1 MFPGVFFWS
10 MSGDFFKPFTK
21 VIYIGKSG
29 FLCNFRYF
37 QICCSKQF
45 LSGFDPNF
53 RDVLKQRSVLAFFE
67 DASEIG
73 GMQLKMCSNFC
84 HGKRCIFIVFFN
96 IFNDFSTQNIVRRR
110 QHIVSLV
117 ATASARGLF
126 EVEFQPLC
134 DTEGNFCNRAE
145 CLVRLPDGKGGRQI
159 SPEEFIPI
167 AEAVSR

>member
-67 DASEIG
+67 DASDYASKKYGTGICYG
-73 GMQLKMCSNFC
+73 AY
-84 HGKRCIFIVFFN
+84 
-96 IFNDFSTQNIVRRR
+96 
-110 QHIVSLV
+110 HIKWSSFPVIC
-117 ATASARGLF
+117 A
-126 EVEFQPLC
+126 
-134 DTEGNFCNRAE
+134 
-145 CLVRLPDGKGGRQI
+145 
-159 SPEEFIPI
+159 
-167 AEAVSR
+167 